1 MRGMAIFLL
10 AGLLAGPALADHHG
24 DAGADARRNDACISC
39 HGGPKASVVRSY
51 LTSKHGV
58 ITVIE
63 ADKWDFSKPLEGGNY
78 RAPTCAY
85 CHFHDGGDD
94 DGDARDDARD
104 ACGDCH
110 SPRFVDTLH
119 DANDGAI
126 GIGRLKVK
134 EAADAVERERERL
147 SPAQGAE
154 LDRMVGVMRDGPLR
168 YLWHG
173 LVHHS
178 PDYQWWYG
186 QAALD
191 GDLLRIKAK
200 LSRFLRERAL
210 SGSER

>member
-1 MRGMAIFLL
+1 MAIFLL
-10 AGLLAGPALADHHG
+10 AALLTGPALADHHG

-58 ITVIE
+58 IAVIE

-94 DGDARDDARD
+94 GGDDARD

-119 DANDGAI
+119 EADDDAI
-126 GIGRLKVK
+126 GIGRLKVQ
-134 EAADAVERERERL
+134 EAADAVDHARARL
-147 SPAQGAE
+147 SREQGEE

-191 GDLLRIKAK
+191 GDLLRVKAK

-210 SGSER
+210 NRAER